1 MGRAISGGAIGLLLG
16 GVLAAPAAA
25 QQRVEIPTKEKVLQ
39 GTPAQVYSI
48 GTEEGRDWEMLA
60 RVTSVTFD
68 RQDNLYVLDAG
79 NYRVLVFDR
88 NGSFVR
94 QIGKQGS
101 GPGEITFAMAMAI
114 LPDGNIALSDAG
126 RSGFSIFAPDGT
138 YVKNVSSASGMRGA
152 IGNTAL
158 AASPQGGVITQVRPS
173 LRPEAGA
180 IDPKELAKSQIVR
193 TPLEDNP
200 KPVTLYEIVT
210 EAPKVQQQGSS
221 GRIAVMIRAQTFAPQ
236 PSWGVLPTGG
246 VAVLNGLDYRI
257 AMTDAAG
264 KVVRTLEKS
273 EKPRAVSRRDQDN
286 ARDAMRARLKNG
298 GGGGIQVRNNNG
310 QTSYSF
316 GGGGGSLSDDQINE
330 RIRDME
336 FAETMPVV
344 QRIRTDPKGRIWVQR
359 TPDVGSDGG
368 PIDLLTET
376 GSIGTLRNAKL
387 PDAVSASGLA
397 AYIETDDLD
406 VQHVVV
412 RRLPAT
418 WR

>member
-1 MGRAISGGAIGLLLG
+1 
-16 GVLAAPAAA
+16 
-25 QQRVEIPTKEKVLQ
+25 
-39 GTPAQVYSI
+39 
-48 GTEEGRDWEMLA
+48 
-60 RVTSVTFD
+60 
-68 RQDNLYVLDAG
+68 
-79 NYRVLVFDR
+79 
-88 NGSFVR
+88 
-94 QIGKQGS
+94 
-101 GPGEITFAMAMAI
+101 
-114 LPDGNIALSDAG
+114 
-126 RSGFSIFAPDGT
+126 
-138 YVKNVSSASGMRGA
+138 
-152 IGNTAL
+152 
-158 AASPQGGVITQVRPS
+158 
-173 LRPEAGA
+173 
-180 IDPKELAKSQIVR
+180 
-193 TPLEDNP
+193 
-200 KPVTLYEIVT
+200 
-210 EAPKVQQQGSS
+210 
-221 GRIAVMIRAQTFAPQ
+221 
-236 PSWGVLPTGG
+236 
-246 VAVLNGLDYRI
+246 VLNGLDYRI

-316 GGGGGSLSDDQINE
+316 GGGGSMSDGQINE

-376 GSIGTLRNAKL
+376 GYIGTLRNAKL